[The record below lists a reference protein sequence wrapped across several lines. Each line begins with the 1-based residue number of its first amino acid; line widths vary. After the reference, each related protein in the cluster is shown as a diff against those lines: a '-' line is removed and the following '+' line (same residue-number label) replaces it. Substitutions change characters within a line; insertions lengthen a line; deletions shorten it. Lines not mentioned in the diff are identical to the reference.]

1 MADIFQTSDEQP
13 VVPAEDAVAEVTTA
27 EDTAAEPIVIRKLDR
42 LETTSRAS
50 NPSGN

>member
-1 MADIFQTSDEQP
+1 MADIFQTSDEQS
-13 VVPAEDAVAEVTTA
+13 VVPAQDTVADVTTA